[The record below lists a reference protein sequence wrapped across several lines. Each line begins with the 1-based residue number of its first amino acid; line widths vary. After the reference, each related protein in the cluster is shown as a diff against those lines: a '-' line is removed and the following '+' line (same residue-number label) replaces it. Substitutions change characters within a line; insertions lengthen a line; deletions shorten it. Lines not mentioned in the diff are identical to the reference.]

1 MSTINAKTMLAQMK
15 LTDEAVGAIVANDG
29 QGLIK
34 ILNEKSVEGLCK
46 VLQKSGGTAE
56 EVSNSGV
63 VVSSMAEANL
73 QGTIYYI
80 KNSKRIGRTCT
91 HANVDLVTVR
101 AIYYHQ
107 DMEEAHK
114 DPEVVPTVD
123 PKY

>member
-15 LTDEAVGAIVANDG
+15 LTDEAVGAVVANDG

-80 KNSKRIGRTCT
+80 KNSKRIWRTCM
-91 HANVDLVTVR
+91 HDDIDKAK
-101 AIYYHQ
+101 ICMIHYPQ
-107 DMEEAHK
+107 DMEEAQE
-114 DPEVVPTVD
+114 DP
-123 PKY
+123 